1 MGALTDRE
9 IRALKPTERPFRAF
23 DSGGLY
29 LEVTPRGGF
38 YWRLK
43 YRFAGKEKRLAF
55 GVYPVVSLA
64 EARHKR
70 DEARM
75 LLRAGDDPAA
85 KKRSDRLRAQMAG
98 ADSFEAVAREW
109 LDRQKARM
117 APATLTKAFW
127 IFEQL
132 LFPWLGSQ
140 PISSI
145 SAAQLLATLRRIEAR
160 GRHETAHRAKQR
172 AGQIFRYAIAT
183 GRAEFDPS
191 SGLRGALHPVV
202 STKLAAITDPAK
214 VGGLLRSIDGY
225 AGQFATCCAL
235 KLAPMLFVRPG
246 ELRQAEWDEIDLDS
260 AEWRIPASK
269 MKMRDEHVVPLP
281 DQAVAILRELH
292 QLTGWGRYV
301 FPGVRSTNRPMS
313 ENAITAALRTM
324 GYDRH
329 TMTAHGFRALACT
342 RLNEMGWAPD
352 VIERQLAHVERN
364 KVRNVYNRAQYMG
377 ERRRMMQA
385 WADHLDQLRVGATV
399 TPIRLVTVSA

>member
-1 MGALTDRE
+1 
-9 IRALKPTERPFRAF
+9 
-23 DSGGLY
+23 
-29 LEVTPRGGF
+29 
-38 YWRLK
+38 
-43 YRFAGKEKRLAF
+43 
-55 GVYPVVSLA
+55 
-64 EARHKR
+64 
-70 DEARM
+70 
-75 LLRAGDDPAA
+75 
-85 KKRSDRLRAQMAG
+85 
-98 ADSFEAVAREW
+98 
-109 LDRQKARM
+109 
-117 APATLTKAFW
+117 
-127 IFEQL
+127 